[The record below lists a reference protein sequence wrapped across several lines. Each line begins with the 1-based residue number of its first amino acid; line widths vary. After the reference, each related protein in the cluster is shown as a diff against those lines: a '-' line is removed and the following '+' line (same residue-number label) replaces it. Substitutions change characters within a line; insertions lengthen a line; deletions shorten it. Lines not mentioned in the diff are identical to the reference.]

1 MLHIGNYCMK
11 SSLGILKMC
20 VLRSSSEFQNYS
32 IISKY
37 LRHHKNK
44 IRVYTT
50 TIYHRN
56 NNNKNIELEIVFVLL
71 VVVSYTYPQA
81 IFYIYVHTVEK
92 CIYVFCIC
100 VRRIII

>member
-1 MLHIGNYCMK
+1 MHILKSINQHHHVKLRKNTKNTKYQMKKIQMLHIGKYCIK

-44 IRVYTT
+44 I
-50 TIYHRN
+50 N
-56 NNNKNIELEIVFVLL
+56 QE
-71 VVVSYTYPQA
+71 
-81 IFYIYVHTVEK
+81 
-92 CIYVFCIC
+92 
-100 VRRIII
+100 